1 MDERRAEALM
11 EEKHQALGDC
21 DELGNLDLLGQHTS
35 QGPDPSVP
43 RIRYPSPVDL
53 VMRKRGNER

>member
-1 MDERRAEALM
+1 MDERRAEVLM

-21 DELGNLDLLGQHTS
+21 DELGNLDLLGKHTP

-43 RIRYPSPVDL
+43 RIGYPNPVDL
-53 VMRKRGNER
+53 VMR